1 MMVEAW
7 LLAKMRT
14 GLVGLPTGVPL
25 RVWRPDGGDGKGP
38 MLWEAGG
45 GTGWQGSVPCRYRK
59 RMAEVG
65 MVWWAD
71 VTDPRTG
78 GWLSWGEARRKF
90 GARLNGVA
98 DKRDYEGMLA
108 DAGTAANAQHVQRWR
123 AHVAVHG
130 LPQGGLGNG
139 GRGVRVG
146 EEQWEHTLRC

>member
-1 MMVEAW
+1 
-7 LLAKMRT
+7 
-14 GLVGLPTGVPL
+14 
-25 RVWRPDGGDGKGP
+25 
-38 MLWEAGG
+38 
-45 GTGWQGSVPCRYRK
+45 
-59 RMAEVG
+59 

-146 EEQWEHTLRC
+146 EEQWEHTAVLGARRATRSAALPGARGPRGGGAEPRGGAGGGDAGRRGARRYPRVPR